1 MPTPPRSWAEAG
13 ELHRF
18 VTMPTEEQRR
28 ANRKLGWIL
37 ASVALVFAL
46 GFMAKIAFTGR

>member
-1 MPTPPRSWAEAG
+1 MLSD
-13 ELHRF
+13 
-18 VTMPTEEQRR
+18 EQRR

-46 GFMAKIAFTGR
+46 GFMAKMVFMGR